1 MSVFCIFREYT
12 YGISYLDDHM
22 HVIHDCGCV
31 IDYKTMSFFCY
42 FKVISVEISGIYYSK
57 EKEDIEI
64 QLQNNL

>member
-1 MSVFCIFREYT
+1 
-12 YGISYLDDHM
+12 M

-42 FKVISVEISGIYYSK
+42 FKVISVDISGIYYSK